1 MPMYDQHI
9 MGWVIFLSLLI
20 VFVIGLLIIFRTAPV
35 RGGREGQGKRAID
48 LLDERYAK
56 GDISREDYLRAKN
69 DILGKG

>member
-1 MPMYDQHI
+1 

-69 DILGKG
+69 DILWKG

>member
-1 MPMYDQHI
+1 MYDQHI

-48 LLDERYAK
+48 LLDERYAR
-56 GDISREDYLRAKN
+56 GDISREEYLRAKN

>member
-9 MGWVIFLSLLI
+9 MGWVIFLALLI
-20 VFVIGLLIIFRTAPV
+20 VFVIGLLIIFRAAPV

-56 GDISREDYLRAKN
+56 GDISREEYLRAKN